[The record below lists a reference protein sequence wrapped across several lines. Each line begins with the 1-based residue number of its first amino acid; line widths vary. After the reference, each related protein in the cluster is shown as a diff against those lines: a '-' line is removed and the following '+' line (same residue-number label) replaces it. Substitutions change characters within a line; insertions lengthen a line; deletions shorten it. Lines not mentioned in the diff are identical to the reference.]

1 MDAELKALEAKIS
14 QFIEMCARLRADN
27 QQLRQQLASAVNQ
40 SKRLE
45 EKITSAASAARNAA
59 RADTFRRG
67 RMSEARS
74 LQITIMGRDFRVACP
89 EDEQSGLLEAVDY
102 LNKKMIEIRD
112 TGKVIGLERIAIMA
126 ALNIALELLSTKV
139 GGFDMGEIKRRMTRM
154 ETVIDQAM
162 SEQANCSDPA

>member
-1 MDAELKALEAKIS
+1 
-14 QFIEMCARLRADN
+14 
-27 QQLRQQLASAVNQ
+27 
-40 SKRLE
+40 
-45 EKITSAASAARNAA
+45 
-59 RADTFRRG
+59 
-67 RMSEARS
+67 MSEARS

-102 LNKKMIEIRD
+102 LNRKMIEIRD

-162 SEQANCSDPA
+162 SEQAKLF